1 MEMENQTQQSQET
14 STLESSAQAPAPEAQ
29 SQAKSIDS
37 ASAPSDKA
45 EAQGASGAEK
55 PVVPAAQAPQAPSYQ
70 PNWKFR
76 VAQKEYEIDEFLRG
90 AIKDADTEKK
100 VKELYE
106 KAYGLDLVKPRFH
119 ETREKYQTLESSVK
133 AVMSAKDKDLDKFFK
148 LVDLP
153 EEKLLKYVWDKLQY
167 QQLPDEQRQL
177 IEAQRTERERA
188 ETLEQKYQ
196 QAQEFIAQQAVQAR
210 TVELRSVLTRPE
222 IQSVASAFDARVGQP
237 GAFEAEVVARGK
249 LAYYTTGKDIPAEQA
264 VQEVLSI
271 LGHQQAQ
278 APQAQATP
286 AQPQQQ
292 QAPQVRE
299 KPPVIPAVS
308 GRTTSP
314 AFKAPES
321 IEDLK
326 RLARSHAA
334 QS

>member
-1 MEMENQTQQSQET
+1 
-14 STLESSAQAPAPEAQ
+14 
-29 SQAKSIDS
+29 
-37 ASAPSDKA
+37 
-45 EAQGASGAEK
+45 
-55 PVVPAAQAPQAPSYQ
+55 
-70 PNWKFR
+70 
-76 VAQKEYEIDEFLRG
+76 LRG
-90 AIKDADTEKK
+90 AIKDAETEKK

-133 AVMSAKDKDLDKFFK
+133 AVMTAKEKDLDKFFK

-167 QQLPDEQRQL
+167 QQLPDDQRQL
-177 IEAQRTERERA
+177 IERERTAREQA
-188 ETLEQKYQ
+188 EALEQKYQ
-196 QAQEFIAQQAVQAR
+196 QAQEMLAHQTVQAR
-210 TVELRSVLTRPE
+210 TVELRSVLSRPE
-222 IQSVASAFDARVGQP
+222 ITTVAQAFDARVGQP
-237 GAFEAEVVARGK
+237 GAFEAEVIKRGQ
-249 LAYYTTGKDIPAEQA
+249 LAYYTTGQDIPADQA

-271 LGHQQAQ
+271 LGHQAQ

-286 AQPQQQ
+286 AQPPQQ
-292 QAPQVRE
+292 QAPQARE

-326 RLARSHAA
+326 RLARQGHSA
-334 QS
+334 